1 MTYKKFLN
9 NVHSTGLQNTNGTTS
24 SLLTVQALFNT
35 SCGTMIGNDMPF
47 CYGVYSGTPD
57 AIQGKNLAGSVT
69 RAINMEPTFAG
80 AAGEAV
86 NADSHASLW
95 QTSDYRW
102 LLDGRPYY
110 APIWGQTWTNVTGK
124 LYKSSFGATPLDQKH
139 LPSEGFCWTKPAIDV
154 TPGPIDAATSGAYT
168 YCAGAGCYAGAASTD
183 VFINC
188 PDATT
193 LACGLGGSEVGDN
206 GEKDMCVHDLSPIG
220 HDYTQVGITPVA
232 DRYGEYSRHFGTP
245 FGRYR
250 REDVYKNATASP
262 DGKWMFFWAHWLD
275 GMRSENMAM
284 KLPPYPPKDS
294 INRATFIPVPAP
306 VGSVPAGTNNV
317 MAEFGYDSTNF
328 FCTSRR
334 ESCEAVTAAVNER
347 TPFHWASETFAG
359 FTGAP
364 GAIVIPAISQRVL
377 YYRLKY
383 RDAGNAVIGTGPTQV
398 QVVP

>member
-1 MTYKKFLN
+1 M
-9 NVHSTGLQNTNGTTS
+9 
-24 SLLTVQALFNT
+24 
-35 SCGTMIGNDMPF
+35 
-47 CYGVYSGTPD
+47 
-57 AIQGKNLAGSVT
+57 
-69 RAINMEPTFAG
+69 
-80 AAGEAV
+80 
-86 NADSHASLW
+86 
-95 QTSDYRW
+95 
-102 LLDGRPYY
+102 
-110 APIWGQTWTNVTGK
+110 
-124 LYKSSFGATPLDQKH
+124 
-139 LPSEGFCWTKPAIDV
+139 
-154 TPGPIDAATSGAYT
+154 
-168 YCAGAGCYAGAASTD
+168 
-183 VFINC
+183 
-188 PDATT
+188 
-193 LACGLGGSEVGDN
+193 
-206 GEKDMCVHDLSPIG
+206 
-220 HDYTQVGITPVA
+220 
-232 DRYGEYSRHFGTP
+232 
-245 FGRYR
+245 
-250 REDVYKNATASP
+250 YKNATASP

-359 FTGAP
+359 VTGAP